1 MAKNRKKLSKKLEIK
16 AENLGTVLK
25 DRGILLDGISGD
37 FILKE
42 VELIR
47 QETEA
52 FHLKKLELLESK
64 EKLKTR
70 RENLFKIYDSR
81 KSYLAA
87 YSIDDPELRGLLSSI
102 LIRYKPRKKK
112 DI

>member
-70 RENLFKIYDSR
+70 RENLFKIYDSG

-87 YSIDDPELRGLLSSI
+87 YSIDDPELRGRLSSI